1 MAATEKAEPY
11 AVKEI
16 LYNFNFTLEETDV
29 MTSIGKDIEDY
40 VKEMEA
46 KFVNGSASFTQWD
59 EYVNTLNKM
68 GLDRY
73 MEVYQAAYER
83 YQAE

>member
-1 MAATEKAEPY
+1 
-11 AVKEI
+11 
-16 LYNFNFTLEETDV
+16 

-46 KFVNGSASFTQWD
+46 KFVNGSASFSQWE

-68 GLDRY
+68 GLTDTWKFTRPPMSAIRRSKRQIY
-73 MEVYQAAYER
+73 NPGR
-83 YQAE
+83 DSGIPGSRF